1 MLLNSQLSYWASS
14 ARLLRTVT
22 VAALSQTLME
32 LSVSVQEIPI
42 SVEILTESMKLIGLL
57 LLVHQLALKP
67 ITLH

>member
-32 LSVSVQEIPI
+32 LSVSVQEIPMLK
-42 SVEILTESMKLIGLL
+42 EILTESMKLIGLL
-57 LLVHQLALKP
+57 LLVHQLVLKL